1 MKKKE
6 IIKAINAYSAIL
18 LRLKKMKNTAIDT
31 KGIFF
36 IPSEKSHNETLIAY
50 LDAEIT
56 DVQKEMLDFIR
67 QNITTLEQ

>member
-1 MKKKE
+1 MKKNE
-6 IIKAINAYSAIL
+6 IIKTINAYSAIL
-18 LRLKKMKNTAIDT
+18 LRLKKMKNTAMDT

-36 IPSEKSHNETLIAY
+36 IPSEKSHNETLITY

-56 DVQKEMLDFIR
+56 DVKKEFLDFIS

>member
-1 MKKKE
+1 MKKNE

-18 LRLKKMKNTAIDT
+18 LRLKKMKNTAMDT
-31 KGIFF
+31 KGMFF
-36 IPSEKSHNETLIAY
+36 IPSDKSHNETLINY

-56 DVQKEMLDFIR
+56 DVKKEFLDFVS